1 MNLKNL
7 RILREK
13 KGITQIK
20 LSTELGISQEL
31 VSQYELGKSIP
42 TIGNLL
48 KIADYFNCSTDY
60 LLGLTND
67 FSKKSDL
74 KKDDLEVAELIR
86 DFNSLSSKNKTKLK
100 SYLNYLLKNEN

>member
-13 KGITQIK
+13 KNITQLK
-20 LSTELGISQEL
+20 LSTELEISQEL
-31 VSQYELGKSIP
+31 VSQIELGKSLPSIE
-42 TIGNLL
+42 NLV
-48 KIADYFNCSTDY
+48 KIANYFNCSTDY

-74 KKDDLEVAELIR
+74 NKSDLEVTALIQ
-86 DFNSLSSKNKTKLK
+86 DYSTLSLENRNKLK